1 MNVFIDTKRLE
12 KVRRILIILD
22 IMAIILMIASYILS
36 GYNMMGLL
44 VHIIDHDNAAAV
56 GTHHSYLLLL
66 FLGFGFTIIFS
77 IQLIVVQAIIRMVDD
92 AYKYSTSKEEEIEN
106 KK

>member
-1 MNVFIDTKRLE
+1 MNVFIDTKKLE
-12 KVRRILIILD
+12 KVRKILIILD

-44 VHIIDHDNAAAV
+44 VHIIEHNSTEYI

-66 FLGFGFTIIFS
+66 FWDSVLPLFFRFS
-77 IQLIVVQAIIRMVDD
+77 LLSCRL
-92 AYKYSTSKEEEIEN
+92 SSEW
-106 KK
+106 

>member
-12 KVRRILIILD
+12 KVRKILIILD

-36 GYNMMGLL
+36 GYNMRALL
-44 VHIIDHDNAAAV
+44 VHIIDHVAYI
-56 GTHHSYLLLL
+56 GTNHSYLLLL
-66 FLGFGFTIIFS
+66 FWGFGFTIIFS

-92 AYKYSTSKEEEIEN
+92 AYKYATLEEEEIEN

>member
-36 GYNMMGLL
+36 GYSMMGLL
-44 VHIIDHDNAAAV
+44 AHIIEHNSTEYI

-66 FLGFGFTIIFS
+66 FLGFGFTII
-77 IQLIVVQAIIRMVDD
+77 
-92 AYKYSTSKEEEIEN
+92 
-106 KK
+106 

>member
-12 KVRRILIILD
+12 KVRKILIILD

-36 GYNMMGLL
+36 GYSMMGLL
-44 VHIIDHDNAAAV
+44 AHIIEHNSKEYI

-66 FLGFGFTIIFS
+66 FWGFGFTIIFS

-92 AYKYSTSKEEEIEN
+92 AYKYATSEEEEIEN